1 MQESAGEE
9 MRAWLIRWLGIE
21 SNDRSIWKMLA
32 AQGRHIDEVKK
43 ECSDT
48 DRRVNYILTAQIERI
63 NRIVYTESEL
73 REVAKR
79 VLEERVN
86 NEVFLNQIVDR
97 IKKIQL

>member
-1 MQESAGEE
+1 

-21 SNDRSIWKMLA
+21 SNDKSIWKMLA
-32 AQGRHIDEVKK
+32 ALDRRIDEVRK
-43 ECSDT
+43 ECSNA
-48 DRRVNYILTAQIERI
+48 NYRADCVLTAQIEKI

-73 REVAKR
+73 REVARR

-97 IKKIQL
+97 IKKVQL